1 LSAAASVQRLR
12 RMAAELGQDGLGGLF
27 RGEVASGARV
37 SGAALALL
45 DYARSTGSKGDGTR
59 R

>member
-12 RMAAELGQDGLGGLF
+12 RLASELGEAGLVALL

-59 R
+59 